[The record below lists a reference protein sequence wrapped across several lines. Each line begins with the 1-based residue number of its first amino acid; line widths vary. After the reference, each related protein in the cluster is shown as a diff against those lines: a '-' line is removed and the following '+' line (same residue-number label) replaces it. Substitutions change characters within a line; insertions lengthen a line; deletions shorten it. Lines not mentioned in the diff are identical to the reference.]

1 MQSKWKVS
9 LGAFPVIRGKT
20 PSGERAGGRRTWGG
34 GREIKG
40 GGVWMN
46 EEKGGESLHLWL
58 SCEQSTQER
67 IAFHSPPFAQRKQR
81 EGRWYSTSMVWDW
94 CMALIAFCAIALVEN
109 VTNAQPVGNKGTGSR
124 KDKKQQDKRFGR
136 LLNQHSLRELPQDDT
151 VLSSTWNQQLLS
163 LVLISCCFFTYSAD
177 LLIWPK
183 QRDLLMDLFIYF

>member
-1 MQSKWKVS
+1 MVK
-9 LGAFPVIRGKT
+9 
-20 PSGERAGGRRTWGG
+20 
-34 GREIKG
+34 
-40 GGVWMN
+40 
-46 EEKGGESLHLWL
+46 SLHLWL

-81 EGRWYSTSMVWDW
+81 KGRWYSTSMVWDW

-136 LLNQHSLRELPQDDT
+136 LLNQHSLREPPQDDT

-163 LVLISCCFFTYSAD
+163 LVWSCVAFYLQCWLANLTKAERAIAWLVY
-177 LLIWPK
+177 LL
-183 QRDLLMDLFIYF
+183 F

>member
-1 MQSKWKVS
+1 MRFQS
-9 LGAFPVIRGKT
+9 LGEKLREEREREGEE
-20 PSGERAGGRRTWGG
+20 SGAG